1 MIDQMEIKPMPNIY
15 LTEPMQNYVQLQIK
29 SGAYA
34 NLSEVVRAG
43 IRLLMEKDGARQ
55 FYALKADL
63 EQATAEAE
71 AGAFAP
77 FDARAFEPDA
87 FID

>member
-1 MIDQMEIKPMPNIY
+1 MPNIH
-15 LTEPMQNYVQLQIK
+15 LTEPMQKYVQSQIE

-43 IRLLMEKDGARQ
+43 VRLLMEKDGARQ

-63 EQATAEAE
+63 EKAATLAENGDFAE
-71 AGAFAP
+71 
-77 FDARAFEPDA
+77 FDAQAFEPGA
-87 FID
+87 FDR

>member
-1 MIDQMEIKPMPNIY
+1 MPNVHLTKPM
-15 LTEPMQNYVQLQIK
+15 QQYVQTQID

-43 IRLLMEKDGARQ
+43 VRMLMERDGARQ

-63 EQATAEAE
+63 EQVAKEVE
-71 AGAFAP
+71 RGDCIE
-77 FDARAFEPDA
+77 FDAHAFEPDA
-87 FID
+87 FDS

>member
-1 MIDQMEIKPMPNIY
+1 MPNIH
-15 LTEPMQNYVQLQIK
+15 LTTPMQEYAQGQIA

-55 FYALKADL
+55 FYALKAEL
-63 EQATAEAE
+63 ETAHAEA
-71 AGAFAP
+71 AGGAFDT
-77 FDARAFEPDA
+77 FDPRTFEPDA
-87 FID
+87 YAKQD

>member
-1 MIDQMEIKPMPNIY
+1 MENEPVPKIY
-15 LTEPMQNYVQLQIK
+15 LTEQMQSYVKLQIK

-34 NLSEVVRAG
+34 NLSEVVHAG

-55 FYALKADL
+55 FYALKVNL

-87 FID
+87 FIE